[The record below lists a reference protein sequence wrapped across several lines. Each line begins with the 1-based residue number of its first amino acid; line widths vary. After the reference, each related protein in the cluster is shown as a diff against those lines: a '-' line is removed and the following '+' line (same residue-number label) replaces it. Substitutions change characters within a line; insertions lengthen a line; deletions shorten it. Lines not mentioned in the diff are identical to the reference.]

1 MKAVETTPAKPMK
14 VTASP
19 VKVKVSGVVICCQ

>member
-1 MKAVETTPAKPMK
+1 MAVLMTPTKPMK

-19 VKVKVSGVVICCQ
+19 VKLYVGICLLITL